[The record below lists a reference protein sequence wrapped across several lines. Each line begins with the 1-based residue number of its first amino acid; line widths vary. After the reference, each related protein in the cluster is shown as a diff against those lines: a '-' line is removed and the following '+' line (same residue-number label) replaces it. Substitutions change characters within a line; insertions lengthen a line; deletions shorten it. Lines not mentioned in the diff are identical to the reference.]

1 MISKLSNKIQS
12 LIDWEIILTKKGNTQ
27 NAERYYIDII
37 SKSIEELGGKIEKT
51 AGSQQAIDFQKV
63 LFGDKE
69 FAFEAKKANTG
80 EKFIFNDTVIK
91 SHVYYIFFYCK
102 IQKVM
107 IVLGEEILKELR
119 VTKDD
124 DKDVLDEIIYIC
136 SDMKRNGKDLK
147 KITSLFLNVLEFMK
161 SSVCENIISLFD
173 YGQIIKQTI
182 TLGNASSRPRPNW
195 SFKVPYKSPVQE
207 EEEPHFQS
215 ELSVLCDSLKVCT
228 VSETPESV
236 LVQ

>member
-37 SKSIEELGGKIEKT
+37 SKSIEELGGKVEKS

-63 LFGDKE
+63 MFGDKE

-107 IVLGEEILKELR
+107 IVLGEDILKELC
-119 VTKDD
+119 VTQDN
-124 DKDVLDEIIYIC
+124 DKDILDEIIYIC
-136 SDMKRNGKDLK
+136 SEMKRNGKDLK
-147 KITSLFLNVLEFMK
+147 KITCLFVNVLEFMK

-182 TLGNASSRPRPNW
+182 NLGNASSRPRPNW
-195 SFKVPYKSPVQE
+195 SFKVPYKSLEQE
-207 EEEPHFQS
+207 EEEPHSQS
-215 ELSVLCDSLKVCT
+215 DQSAPCDSQTICNL
-228 VSETPESV
+228 SEILESV
-236 LVQ
+236 SIQ